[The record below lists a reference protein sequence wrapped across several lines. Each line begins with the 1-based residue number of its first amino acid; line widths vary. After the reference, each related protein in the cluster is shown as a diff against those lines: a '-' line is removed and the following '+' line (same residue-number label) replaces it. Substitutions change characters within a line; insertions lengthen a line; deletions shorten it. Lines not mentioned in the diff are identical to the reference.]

1 MQRLFALILIIVL
14 LPIFII
20 LSILVLVNIG
30 RPIFFRQ
37 DRPGKN
43 ERIFTLVK
51 FRTMLDTTDSS
62 GLLLPDEKR
71 LTKFCKLLRAT
82 SLDELPE
89 LINIVRGDMAFVG
102 PRPLLVDYL
111 PLYSNEHKRRHE
123 VLPGVT
129 GYAQINGRNS
139 ITWEKRLDLDIW
151 YVDNR
156 SFLIDI
162 KIIFLTIVKVL
173 KSEGISQ
180 EGSATMPYFAG
191 EVDNKNDD

>member
-1 MQRLFALILIIVL
+1 MQRLLALILIIVL

-51 FRTMLDTTDSS
+51 FRSMLDTTDSS

-102 PRPLLVDYL
+102 PRPLLVEYL
-111 PLYSNEHKRRHE
+111 PLYSDEQNRRHE
-123 VLPGVT
+123 VLPGIT
-129 GYAQINGRNS
+129 GHAQINGRNEIS
-139 ITWEKRLDLDIW
+139 WEKRLDLGVW

-156 SFLIDI
+156 SFLIDL
-162 KIIFLTIVKVL
+162 KIIFLTIIKVL
-173 KSEGISQ
+173 KREGISQ
-180 EGSATMPYFAG
+180 QGSATMPYFQG
-191 EVDNKNDD
+191 KIGNKK

>member
-1 MQRLFALILIIVL
+1 MQRLLALILIIVL

-102 PRPLLVDYL
+102 PRPLLVEYL
-111 PLYSNEHKRRHE
+111 PLYSDEQNRRHE
-123 VLPGVT
+123 VLPGIT
-129 GYAQINGRNS
+129 GHAQINGRNEIS
-139 ITWEKRLDLDIW
+139 WEKRLDLDVW

-156 SFLIDI
+156 SFLIDL
-162 KIIFLTIVKVL
+162 KIIFLTIIKVL
-173 KSEGISQ
+173 KREGISQ
-180 EGSATMPYFAG
+180 QGSATMPYFQG
-191 EVDNKNDD
+191 KIGNKK